1 MKNDVLED
9 LYFRYHKEILL
20 YLYSLCG
27 NRQLSEDLCQDTFVK
42 ALLSLSDKHKNVRA
56 WLYLVARNLFLNSS
70 RNLKR
75 ETSQEEICEQSV
87 DDDTLDNM
95 ITAEK
100 SKLLYRAMQ
109 KLAPKKREILVLQY
123 WGELSQKEIAAV
135 LQITPE
141 NVRVL
146 GHRGKKDL
154 KKILEEY
161 GYEIYRND

>member
-1 MKNDVLED
+1 MKNDVLKE

-27 NRQLSEDLCQDTFVK
+27 NMQLSEDLCQDTFVK

-70 RNLKR
+70 RKLKR
-75 ETSQEEICEQSV
+75 ETGQEEISEQSA

-100 SKLLYRAMQ
+100 IKALIHGDAKTGSQ
-109 KLAPKKREILVLQY
+109 KKRNTD
-123 WGELSQKEIAAV
+123 SAV
-135 LQITPE
+135 LGRAFSKRDRRSDE
-141 NVRVL
+141 D
-146 GHRGKKDL
+146 HA
-154 KKILEEY
+154 
-161 GYEIYRND
+161 